1 MANYYENLFPQGLIF
16 FKVLIEVKFVFT
28 CQKSVI
34 NFRFEISK
42 YPKVAAICIF
52 ISYVFI
58 ANYTVGLTN
67 PSALTLSVTRPK
79 LTSCGRP
86 WPGGRSW
93 RLCSTPGCPSARG
106 RPRSRSSSSPSL
118 PRTLRKG
125 LF

>member
-1 MANYYENLFPQGLIF
+1 MENYYENLFHHPSGQGLIF

-28 CQKSVI
+28 CQKSVM

-42 YPKVAAICIF
+42 YPNALYIF

-58 ANYTVGLTN
+58 ANYTVGLT
-67 PSALTLSVTRPK
+67 LSVTRPR

-93 RLCSTPGCPSARG
+93 RLSSTPGCPSARG

-125 LF
+125 SF